1 MFFLLIGMSYSLG
14 YFFERKIMSWEE
26 TVRLEAHLQDRLAGR
41 VHDLRLLFRDDG
53 LVLQGHSRTY
63 YAKQLAQ
70 QAVMEACELP
80 IQANEI
86 EVC

>member
-1 MFFLLIGMSYSLG
+1 
-14 YFFERKIMSWEE
+14 MSWEE
-26 TVRLEAHLQDRLAGR
+26 TVRLEARLQDRLGGR
-41 VHDLRLLFRDDG
+41 IHNLRILVCDDG